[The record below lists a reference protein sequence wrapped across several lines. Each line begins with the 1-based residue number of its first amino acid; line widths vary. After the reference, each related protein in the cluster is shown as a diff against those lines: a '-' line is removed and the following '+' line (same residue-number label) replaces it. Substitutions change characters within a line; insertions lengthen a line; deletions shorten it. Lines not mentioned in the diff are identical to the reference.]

1 MKKAMKV
8 RIDMEIDMIS
18 GAYDVRFHNLTR
30 PGDDID
36 VPRLTTIVHRVLDNV
51 AMKTHREQEGDAI
64 ADERWAK
71 HDIN

>member
-1 MKKAMKV
+1 MKV

-36 VPRLTTIVHRVLDNV
+36 VPRLTTIMHRVIDNV
-51 AMKTHREQEGDAI
+51 AIKTSHDHDTSDEAPSRREQWD
-64 ADERWAK
+64 K